1 MHPLQQRRK
10 PPPRSIEGGE
20 RSTLK
25 TQATLVIATR
35 SGLLEAGLQAVLR
48 QVPELLVLSCAND
61 ASTAINLLRM
71 HRPNVFVV
79 DQELVGEIRALNRDT
94 YRPRVLIISAMK
106 HMGTEPACG
115 SDCACGFI
123 RDRAPIRHVRSAL
136 RIIGACASEQ
146 LGGGYCASC
155 PLRSSI
161 GLPRLPLSEREYAVF
176 ERIGHG
182 DANQQIAAR
191 FDRSVKTIE
200 THRESIK
207 RKLGLDSAAALNEA
221 AVAWKRGE
229 YLPPARET
237 SSRAP
242 RKR

>member
-1 MHPLQQRRK
+1 VHPLKQERK
-10 PPPRSIEGGE
+10 LPPRSIEVGE
-20 RSTLK
+20 RSSIQ
-25 TQATLVIATR
+25 TQATLVIATT
-35 SGLLEAGLQAVLR
+35 SGLIEAGLRVVLK
-48 QVPELLVLSCAND
+48 QVPELLLLSCAND
-61 ASTAINLLRM
+61 APTAVRLLRM
-71 HRPNVFVV
+71 HRPNVLLV
-79 DQELVGEIRALNRDT
+79 DQELVGEMRALHRDT

-106 HMGTEPACG
+106 HLGTDPACG
-115 SDCACGFI
+115 SDCACGFM

-136 RIIGACASEQ
+136 RIIGTCASEQ

-161 GLPRLPLSEREYAVF
+161 GLPTLPLSEREYAVF

-182 DANQQIAAR
+182 DANQQIADK

-207 RKLGLDSAAALNEA
+207 RKLGLESAAALNETA
-221 AVAWKRGE
+221 IAWKRGE
-229 YLPPARET
+229 YVPPAHVASR
-237 SSRAP
+237 RAP

>member
-10 PPPRSIEGGE
+10 PPPRSLDGGA
-20 RSTLK
+20 RSTLQA
-25 TQATLVIATR
+25 QATLVIATG
-35 SGLLEAGLQAVLR
+35 SGLLEAGLQVVLK
-48 QVPELLVLSCAND
+48 QVPELLLLSSAND
-61 ASTAINLLRM
+61 VPTAVKLLRM

-79 DQELVGEIRALNRDT
+79 DQELTGEIRALYRET
-94 YRPRVLIISAMK
+94 YRPRVLIISTMK
-106 HMGTEPACG
+106 HLGTEPVCG
-115 SDCACGFI
+115 SDCACGFMS
-123 RDRAPIRHVRSAL
+123 DRAPIKHIRSAL
-136 RIIGACASEQ
+136 RIIGACTSEQ

-161 GLPRLPLSEREYAVF
+161 GLPTLPLSEREYAVF

-182 DANQQIAAR
+182 DANQQIADK

-207 RKLGLDSAAALNEA
+207 RKLGLESAAALNEA
-221 AVAWKRGE
+221 AIAWKRGE
-229 YLPPARET
+229 YVPPAHEASR
-237 SSRAP
+237 RAP